1 MKRIVE
7 KHQAGEIVDGVV
19 IEERDFNQIKKFIA
33 LLCGEEKRN
42 GISFAVIAECLEL
55 DQDKLNDLY
64 SMVLSMREV
73 KDITAQPPPGYKWKL
88 VKENLRNDKT
98 HKKG

>member
-1 MKRIVE
+1 MERHK
-7 KHQAGEIVDGVV
+7 AGEIVDGIV

-33 LLCGEEKRN
+33 LLCGEEERN

-73 KDITAQPPPGYKWKL
+73 RDMTAQPPPGYKWKL
-88 VKENLRNDKT
+88 VKEEPHNDKT
-98 HKKG
+98 GKKG